1 MHHRASQMVIFNM
14 LATSGSFTKT
24 AEKLNVSKSYV
35 SKQLNLLE
43 KNLDI
48 KLAQRTTR
56 CLNLTEEGRV
66 LAQYCAEVVNSVQN
80 TTSMMMDVCEEVSGK
95 IKLALPRSFGT
106 MHVIPAL
113 NELHKK
119 HPLLQFEIILSD
131 HKVDMLE
138 EEIDLWITTHKV
150 IDEEYI
156 TQCIADTGFV
166 VAVSPEYLVSH
177 EPPHH
182 PNDLLS
188 HNCLICNDK
197 NGNNSDWSFIKGDEQ
212 LNLNVSG
219 NYSVDFA
226 EAVRDA
232 VIAGR
237 GVGYIAT
244 YLLTDELQTGKLIQ
258 LLPKWRA
265 HRHMPVY
272 AVYLNRKPL
281 PARLRTVISF
291 LENHIGYPF
300 SLE

>member
-56 CLNLTEEGRV
+56 CLNLTAEGRV
-66 LAQYCAEVVNSVQN
+66 FAQYCAEVVNSVQN
-80 TTSMMMDVCEEVSGK
+80 TNSMMMDVREKVSGK

-106 MHVIPAL
+106 MHIIPAL
-113 NELHKK
+113 DELHKK
-119 HPLLQFEIILSD
+119 HPLLQFEISLFD

-138 EEIDLWITTHKV
+138 EEIDLWITTHKI

-156 TQCIADTGFV
+156 TQRIADTRFV
-166 VAVSPEYLVSH
+166 VAASPEYLVSH

-182 PNDLLS
+182 PNDLLL
-188 HNCLICNDK
+188 HNCLIHNDK
-197 NGNNSDWSFIKGDEQ
+197 DCNNSYWTFIKGGEQ

-237 GVGYIAT
+237 GVGYIST

-258 LLPKWRA
+258 LLPDWRA
-265 HRHMPVY
+265 NRHIPVY
-272 AVYLNRKPL
+272 AVYSSRKPL
-281 PARLRTVISF
+281 PARMSTIVSF
-291 LENHIGYPF
+291 LKNHIGHP
-300 SLE
+300 SCLE